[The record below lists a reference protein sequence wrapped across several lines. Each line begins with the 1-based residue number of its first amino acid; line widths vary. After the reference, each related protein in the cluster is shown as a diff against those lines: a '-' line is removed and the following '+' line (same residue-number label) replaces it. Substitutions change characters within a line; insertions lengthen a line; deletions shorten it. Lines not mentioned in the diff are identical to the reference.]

1 MVYAQFISVDVDR
14 VIGRNR
20 KC

>member
-1 MVYAQFISVDVDR
+1 VNEIVDR

-20 KC
+20 FIHHS